1 MTNKSTQ
8 QLGETAKRENPIL
21 NELDPSV
28 FEVSAKKNAAIWSSQ
43 QYKDPEFRAELMAPD
58 SRVKH

>member
-1 MTNKSTQ
+1 MTNKSAG
-8 QLGETAKRENPIL
+8 QLGETAKRENPVL

-43 QYKDPEFRAELMAPD
+43 QYKDPDFRG
-58 SRVKH
+58 